1 MAPRPL
7 TWPGKRSKQPS
18 LRQGRP
24 LRLEPFKPPEAGF
37 GPSQRAFQQRTYRQ
51 PSPRRGRVGTAA
63 GAWRGNAAPPFFGA
77 AAANRPASRA
87 QIHFVGA
94 RRTGVERARPF
105 SGRPTRGQ
113 GEWGPDATDGLQCRR
128 PKRCGGILY
137 IRWEFR
143 SDAPKPIRLRGGG
156 IGNHRPFLW
165 RFFQFPF
172 YDS

>member
-18 LRQGRP
+18 LR
-24 LRLEPFKPPEAGF
+24 
-37 GPSQRAFQQRTYRQ
+37 
-51 PSPRRGRVGTAA
+51 PR
-63 GAWRGNAAPPFFGA
+63 AAPFALSRSSRLKPALGPKGLLNRGAIGNRRPEGGTLGQRQGHGGGMQRRPFFGA

-105 SGRPTRGQ
+105 SGRPTQRQ

-128 PKRCGGILY
+128 PKRCGGILC

-156 IGNHRPFLW
+156 IGNHHPFLW

-172 YDS
+172 YYS